1 MKDTGDQAVRWAPER
16 ESGDPELAERV
27 RRAAGAAGSFHTL
40 SVALLDSDGIRF
52 AGLGADRADTSGPA
66 TADTAFEI
74 GSVTKVLTGMLL
86 AARVD
91 AGAVSLQQPVSTLS
105 AGPGFANAETASV
118 TLDEL
123 ASHRSGLP
131 RLHRRIPVLGNLR
144 DALTILR
151 GRDPYRGLGL
161 EKFLAGARAVAPT
174 GPRGS
179 FAYSNLGAAL
189 LGHVLTG
196 ASGGTAADRYPVLLE
211 RELLAPLGM
220 ASTWV
225 RENPAD
231 PLTASCAVPHAQDGR
246 RVAPWVS
253 AGYAPAGIG
262 VWSTARDLAR
272 LLAALLDG
280 SAPGAAAALP
290 RHEADGPNRIG
301 LGWMTLNRDGEAMTW
316 HNGATGGS
324 RSFVGFHRARG
335 CAVAV
340 LSNTDHD
347 VDVLGARL
355 VFGED

>member
-1 MKDTGDQAVRWAPER
+1 M
-16 ESGDPELAERV
+16 SGDPELAERV
-27 RRAAGAAGSFHTL
+27 RRVAGAADSYHTL
-40 SVALLDSDGIRF
+40 SVALLDADGMRF
-52 AGLGADRADTSGPA
+52 AGLGTDRADAWGPA

-91 AGAVSLQQPVSTLS
+91 AGAVSLEQPVSTLS
-105 AGPGFANAETASV
+105 AGRGFVHAETASV
-118 TLDEL
+118 TLEEL

-131 RLHRRIPVLGNLR
+131 RLHRRAPVLGDLR

-151 GRDPYRGLGL
+151 GRDPYRGLGV
-161 EKFLAGARAVAPT
+161 ENFLAGARAVAPA

-179 FAYSNLGAAL
+179 FAYSNLGMAL
-189 LGHVLTG
+189 LGHVLAEAAG
-196 ASGGTAADRYPVLLE
+196 GPAASRYPALLE

-225 RENPAD
+225 REDPAD
-231 PLTASCAVPHAQDGR
+231 PLTASCAVPHARDGR
-246 RVAPWVS
+246 AVAPWVS
-253 AGYAPAGIG
+253 AGYAPAGVG

-290 RHEADGPNRIG
+290 RHAADGPNRIG
-301 LGWMTLNRDGEAMTW
+301 LGWTTLDRNGEEMTW

-355 VFGED
+355 VFGDA